1 MRLRGFLA
9 PVASAIVLAGVG
21 AAPAAAAPG
30 APGGP
35 TNAQIQAART
45 KAAQLSGLIAADN
58 EREQI
63 AGERYDQA
71 NVLTG
76 LAERQL
82 VALRSE
88 IRRENRAIVAGKRRV
103 QQAAVEAYI
112 DGDSAAAQFAGF
124 FASSFANAESLTTY
138 AGVATA
144 FLHSAVVRLDEEQA
158 RLHASEA
165 AARHEVATAR
175 ATALSSGGGARR
187 GDRRAANDRRGAG
200 RGQGT
205 DRHLHRGAS
214 PRPGRGGGRG
224 GTGREGR
231 QGPQP
236 GRRECPRRT
245 PPWPASSPGA
255 IPRRRRRWRPRR
267 RSRARSATRPSSRRD
282 PSAAGNLAVQTA
294 EQYLG
299 VPYVWGGAGPLAF
312 DCSGLTMVAWAAA
325 GVSLTHSAWY
335 QYRESQLIPLSALE
349 PGDLLFY
356 SFPNDGPDP
365 VTHVAM
371 YVGAGPYGTETII
384 QAPETGETVS
394 YSPMYYFGFVAAGRP

>member
-9 PVASAIVLAGVG
+9 PVASAIVLAVVG

-30 APGGP
+30 APDGP

-45 KAAQLSGLIAADN
+45 KAAQLSRLIAADN

-76 LAERQL
+76 LAERRL

-88 IRRENRAIVAGKRRV
+88 IRRENRAIVVGKRRV

-158 RLHASEA
+158 RLDASEA

-175 ATALSSGGGARR
+175 AAALSSAAARAEAIAAQRTTAAALGAVKGQIATYIEEQALARAEAEAAAA
-187 GDRRAANDRRGAG
+187 RAARAG
-200 RGQGT
+200 KARNQ
-205 DRHLHRGAS
+205 DAAS
-214 PRPGRGGGRG
+214 AAANAALA
-224 GTGREGR
+224 REFAGSD
-231 QGPQP
+231 
-236 GRRECPRRT
+236 
-245 PPWPASSPGA
+245 PAAAEALEAEAALASEVGHPALAPAGS
-255 IPRRRRRWRPRR
+255 
-267 RSRARSATRPSSRRD
+267 
-282 PSAAGNLAVQTA
+282 SAAGNLAVQTA

-299 VPYVWGGAGPLAF
+299 VPYVWGGAGPSGF

-335 QYRESQLIPLSALE
+335 QYRESQLIPLSAIE

>member
-45 KAAQLSGLIAADN
+45 KAAQLSRLIAADN

-76 LAERQL
+76 LAERRL

-175 ATALSSGGGARR
+175 AAALSSAAARAEAIAAQRTTAAALGAVKGQIATYIEEQALARAEAEAAAA
-187 GDRRAANDRRGAG
+187 RAARAG
-200 RGQGT
+200 KARNQ
-205 DRHLHRGAS
+205 DAAS
-214 PRPGRGGGRG
+214 AAANAALA
-224 GTGREGR
+224 REFAGSD
-231 QGPQP
+231 
-236 GRRECPRRT
+236 
-245 PPWPASSPGA
+245 PAAAEALEAEAALASEVGHPALVPAGS
-255 IPRRRRRWRPRR
+255 
-267 RSRARSATRPSSRRD
+267 
-282 PSAAGNLAVQTA
+282 SAAGNLAVQTA

-299 VPYVWGGAGPLAF
+299 VPYVWGGAGPSGF

-335 QYRESQLIPLSALE
+335 QYRESQLIPL
-349 PGDLLFY
+349 
-356 SFPNDGPDP
+356 
-365 VTHVAM
+365 
-371 YVGAGPYGTETII
+371 
-384 QAPETGETVS
+384 
-394 YSPMYYFGFVAAGRP
+394 